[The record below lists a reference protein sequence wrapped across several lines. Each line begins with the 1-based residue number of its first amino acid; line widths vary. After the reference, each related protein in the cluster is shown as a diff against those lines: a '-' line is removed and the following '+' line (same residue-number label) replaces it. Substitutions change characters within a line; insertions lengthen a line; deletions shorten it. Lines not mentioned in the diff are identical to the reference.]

1 MNALQ
6 IVITAILG
14 ACGGAVVTWIG
25 IGARRLQSVTKVI
38 KALSH
43 DALFNRC
50 EALIMK
56 GKITKS
62 ELENLD
68 MLWDAYSGL
77 GMNGAGSELYN
88 RAKALPLEK

>member
-1 MNALQ
+1 MNVLQ
-6 IVITAILG
+6 IVVTAMLG
-14 ACGGAVVTWIG
+14 ACGGAIFTWIG
-25 IGARRLQSVTKVI
+25 IGARKLASVTKVI

-50 EALIMK
+50 EALILK
-56 GKITKS
+56 GSISKS

-88 RAKALPLEK
+88 RAKGLPLER